1 MTTIDFSRSFLTFRI
16 DTLRMPPATVTHP
29 LHLTLNNARIAID
42 CRCGIV
48 DNTTS
53 GNYEFVLGASCKTER
68 VRVPRDIWTEPNAD
82 FVPVFSHDRF
92 LTIKTFDSATRQIM
106 LHPPSL
112 GMQPQRQVGKVKEAF
127 DSIRIDVAACEGVL
141 LQSADEVVDAALR
154 NTPLVART
162 QYETERYTV
171 TLDYP
176 VKTINASERE
186 RCYQTDTGPVLFPD
200 LSREP
205 EFLIDGMELAFCAF
219 NSPDWAEF
227 LVRVP
232 TPVAENISVY
242 HYSRPVHVTSRNAII
257 RCERP

>member
-1 MTTIDFSRSFLTFRI
+1 
-16 DTLRMPPATVTHP
+16 MPPATVTHP
-29 LHLTLNNARIAID
+29 LHLTLNNARIVID
-42 CRCGIV
+42 CCCSIL
-48 DNTTS
+48 DKAKS
-53 GNYEFVLGASCKTER
+53 ESHDFVLGASCKTER
-68 VRVPRDIWTEPNAD
+68 VRVERDIWTEPNAD
-82 FVPVFSHDRF
+82 FVPVFSRDRF

-112 GMQPQRQVGKVKEAF
+112 GVQPQRQAGVVKEAF
-127 DSIRIDVAACEGVL
+127 DSVRIDIAACEGEVL
-141 LQSADEVVDAALR
+141 KSADAVVAAALA
-154 NTPLVART
+154 NIPLVART
-162 QYETERYTV
+162 QFETERYAV

-219 NSPDWAEF
+219 NSADWAEF

-232 TPVAENISVY
+232 TPVAENVSVY
-242 HYSRPVHVTSRNAII
+242 HYSRAVHVTTRNAILCAGTSNI
-257 RCERP
+257 VY